1 VDKDGNLEN
10 GIRVEMDKFDS
21 LMTEDSTEEVTS
33 RKAEIMM

>member
-10 GIRVEMDKFDS
+10 GIRVAMDKFDS

-33 RKAEIMM
+33 RKAESTM